1 MLAWVLSTTS
11 RRGQLRVR
19 TSLQQQTLCRWRL
32 KNRQKGR
39 KRLWSV
45 RPFNTLGVVKCTMN
59 IISSTFVHGHCSNFF
74 VVSHASTLVLLCFIH
89 ICKLSENLH
98 KYRQYEH
105 RVLTYTYP
113 TFKYAPLH
121 RSWGCCKKR
130 KVCSVE
136 TSVCAHYRHAQVPYL
151 HVYASP
157 CIGGHARSLFVCGSS
172 SLFCLCL
179 LMCSGSVS
187 LTHGL
192 LAKYYSL
199 SQRPVRDK

>member
-1 MLAWVLSTTS
+1 MDIFAVSSGLLAWIFGHSAP
-11 RRGQLRVR
+11 RDFQRYY
-19 TSLQQQTLCRWRL
+19 
-32 KNRQKGR
+32 
-39 KRLWSV
+39 SV
-45 RPFNTLGVVKCTMN
+45 
-59 IISSTFVHGHCSNFF
+59 SSTS
-74 VVSHASTLVLLCFIH
+74 VSFQKTST
-89 ICKLSENLH
+89 N
-98 KYRQYEH
+98 RQYEH

-121 RSWGCCKKR
+121 WSWGCCKKR
-130 KVCSVE
+130 KVCRVE